1 MNKISTRTSM
11 VAIATAAATITAGG
25 LAYAY
30 WSTNGTGQAT
40 AAAGNALG
48 VTAIVGTPMSSAT
61 LLYPNATGVPAL
73 VTVHNPNSFPVK
85 VSQVVTTSSPTA
97 NVTVDPTH
105 LAAGCTSALALV
117 SLVGGSSGAIN
128 VSVPAGGDNT
138 VAIPAGSFSMG
149 LASDNAC
156 QGATFS
162 FAGASAAS
170 PSPVT
175 VTAAAG

>member
-1 MNKISTRTSM
+1 MKKLSKRTAL
-11 VAIATAAATITAGG
+11 VAVATAGATIAAGS

-30 WSTNGTGQAT
+30 WSTNGTGTAT

-48 VTAIVGTPMSSAT
+48 VTAQVSSALSSAT
-61 LLYPNATGVPAL
+61 LLYPSGSVPAV

-85 VSQVVTTSSPTA
+85 VSQVVTANTTTS

-105 LAAGCTSALALV
+105 LAAGCTPALALV
-117 SLVGGSSGAIN
+117 SLVGGDSGAIS
-128 VSVPAGGDNT
+128 VSVPAGGDST
-138 VAIPAGSFSMG
+138 VAITAGTIAMG

-156 QGATFS
+156 QGATFT